1 MENVVDPMSVRIE
14 QLNFSV
20 RTTNCLRRAKINTI
34 NDLCKVTEQEILDGK
49 IRNLGTHGLAEI
61 KEKLAELGLELGTDI
76 AKDNLACQNVKLRTK
91 KALLRQI
98 ELLQEKQSENVDE
111 ILKITA
117 MIAEIARLVFDKDE
131 DDRW

>member
-1 MENVVDPMSVRIE
+1 MDNVVDPMSVRIE

-49 IRNLGTHGLAEI
+49 IRNLGTHGLA
-61 KEKLAELGLELGTDI
+61 KKKKKLAELGLELGTDI
-76 AKDNLACQNVKLRTK
+76 LKDNLVCQNVKLRTK

-117 MIAEIARLVFDKDE
+117 MIAEIARLVFDKEE